1 VGGVRGVVFL
11 PLPLKLLALVVDSFL
26 VVEGSAVR
34 ADSLVQALWVAGMP
48 DVPAAFHDRNSP
60 PALSPYKRSLVLI
73 YRIRFPAGQLSGPE
87 VHMAASLLVDL
98 RGNAVSLPD
107 SPAPTPAASPATDE
121 RKRIIARLGEPF
133 PFRDICWRVVER
145 TKDKKRGLV
154 TPYVKVGVLIDRLN
168 SVLGEGCWSRTYQH
182 RTIDNIPVTENNKTV
197 IKGKVALICD
207 IDVPGVGRNSGTGE
221 AWSDDPNAFTSADT
235 QAFKRAAECFGIG
248 LYLRLVEKF
257 WWDIDTYGRPLSMEK
272 FAPSAAEKLTAAL
285 RRTGTV
291 RPVEQALPTTSGNH
305 NGSPA
310 TGNASRSQIPAQTTA
325 SRFAGQP
332 SLRDELQTK
341 KASYIASLGESL
353 YTDATAKARSAIALG
368 TAPVDTVNQIM
379 HALNDACALLTSTR
393 LLAAEVSPQIVDQI
407 LDTYSVQ
414 TFATVPSLEALN
426 NVRLALETARDIQP

>member
-1 VGGVRGVVFL
+1 
-11 PLPLKLLALVVDSFL
+11 
-26 VVEGSAVR
+26 
-34 ADSLVQALWVAGMP
+34 
-48 DVPAAFHDRNSP
+48 
-60 PALSPYKRSLVLI
+60 
-73 YRIRFPAGQLSGPE
+73 
-87 VHMAASLLVDL
+87 MATSLLVDL

-107 SPAPTPAASPATDE
+107 SPAPAPAATPATDE

-133 PFRDICWRVVER
+133 PFNDICWRVVER

-154 TPYVKVGVLIDRLN
+154 IPYVKVGVLIDRLN

-257 WWDIDTYGRPLSMEK
+257 WWNIDPYGKPVNMER
-272 FAPSAAEKLTAAL
+272 FAPSAAEKLAAAL

-291 RPVEQALPTTSGNH
+291 RPVEQALPTTRGNH

-310 TGNASRSQIPAQTTA
+310 TGNASRSQIPTQNTT
-325 SRFAGQP
+325 SRSAAQP
-332 SLRDELQTK
+332 SLRDELQAK
-341 KASYIASLGESL
+341 KAGYIASLGESL
-353 YTDATAKARSAIALG
+353 YTDATARARSALAPG
-368 TAPVDTVNQIM
+368 TTPVDTVNQIM
-379 HALNDACALLTSTR
+379 HALNGVCALLTNAR
-393 LLAAEVSPQIVDQI
+393 QLAAEVSPQVVDQI
-407 LDTYSVQ
+407 LDTYNVQ

-426 NVRLALETARDIQP
+426 NVRLALETARDAQP